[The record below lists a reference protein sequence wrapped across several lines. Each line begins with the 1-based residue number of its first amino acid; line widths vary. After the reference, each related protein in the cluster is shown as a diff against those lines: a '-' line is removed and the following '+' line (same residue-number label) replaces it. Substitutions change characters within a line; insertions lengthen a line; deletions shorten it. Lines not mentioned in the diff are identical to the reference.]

1 MGDSL
6 ITVVAILVAT
16 ILMFVFPML
25 AVAERNDDISQ
36 IEVQTATVEF
46 VDNIRATG
54 KLYAQDYDAYVQKL
68 GSTGNTYDI
77 EIERKVLD
85 ENPSKKLTWANS
97 KKIGENQFY
106 SQYTSQIL
114 DKMQEN
120 DGVFVFKEGD
130 MISVSVKNTN
140 TTMSQML
147 RNFFYTVT
155 GQGTAQ
161 VEASHGGMVILN
173 GEAN

>member
-6 ITVVAILVAT
+6 ITVVAILVAA

-25 AVAERNDDISQ
+25 SVAERNDDISQ
-36 IEVQTATVEF
+36 IAVQTATVEF
-46 VDNIRATG
+46 VDNVRATG
-54 KLYAQDYDAYVQKL
+54 KMKVEDYDGYIQKL
-68 GSTGNTYDI
+68 AATGNSYDI

-85 ENPSKKLTWANS
+85 ENPSKKLTWAES
-97 KKIGENQFY
+97 TKIGENVYY

-114 DKMQEN
+114 DELN
-120 DGVFVFKEGD
+120 ANGEYLLKEGD
-130 MISVSVKNTN
+130 IISISVKNTN

-155 GQGTAQ
+155 GQGTYQVFAQ
-161 VEASHGGMVILN
+161 HAGMVLLN
-173 GEAN
+173 GN

>member
-6 ITVVAILVAT
+6 ITVVAILLAA

-36 IEVQTATVEF
+36 IDVQTATVEF

-54 KLYAQDYDAYVQKL
+54 KLQVQDYDAYVQKL
-68 GSTGNTYDI
+68 GATGNTYDI

-97 KKIGENQFY
+97 KKIGENQYY

-114 DKMQEN
+114 DELN
-120 DGVFVFKEGD
+120 DKGVYVFKEGD
-130 MISVSVKNTN
+130 MVSVSVKNTN

-161 VEASHGGMVILN
+161 VEASHGGMIVLN
-173 GEAN
+173 GE